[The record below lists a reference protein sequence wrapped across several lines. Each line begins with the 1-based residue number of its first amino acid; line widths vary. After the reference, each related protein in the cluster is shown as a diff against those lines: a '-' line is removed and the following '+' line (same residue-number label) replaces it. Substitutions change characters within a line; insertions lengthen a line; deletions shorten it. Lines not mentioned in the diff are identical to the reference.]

1 MAFDINN
8 FVIDRP
14 IRGIMTSA
22 ADGSVMYSINQI
34 EDFQL
39 SVSSDEKTAVDAIG
53 VPIATFDTAKNAE
66 ISASNSLFDL
76 GLFAAQMGTTK
87 NVASATNKIVT
98 PIFETIDVEG
108 ESVKLKNAPVGG
120 KLDAIYALNGDSTLG
135 KKYLADT
142 SAGAEKFAFDAE
154 TLTISLP
161 TEIKGGQIFV
171 MYETEMEN
179 AVEVTAS
186 AVEFPRAGKFVM
198 EVLGTD
204 VCDTTTLIHAYVIF
218 PNAKLSS
225 NVDISFTTD
234 GKHPFSMKANQAY
247 CDSKKKLFQIIIPQE
262 V

>member
-8 FVIDRP
+8 FVIDRV
-14 IRGIMTSA
+14 IRGVMTST

-34 EDFQL
+34 EDPQL
-39 SVSSDEKTAVDAIG
+39 SVSADEKTAVDAMG

-66 ISASNSLFDL
+66 FSASNSLFDL
-76 GLFAAQMGTTK
+76 NLLATQMGTTK
-87 NVASATNKIVT
+87 KIGSATSKIVV
-98 PIFETIDVEG
+98 PIFETIDVTG
-108 ESVKLKNAPVGG
+108 TKVKIKNTPIGG
-120 KLDAIYALNGDSTLG
+120 LIDAIYVLNGDSTLG
-135 KKYLADT
+135 TKYVSGT
-142 SAGAEKFAFDAE
+142 SATADKFLYDNA
-154 TLTISLP
+154 TLEITLP
-161 TEIKGGQIFV
+161 TAVTSGQIFV

-179 AVEVTAS
+179 AVEVMAS
-186 AVEFPRAGKFVM
+186 ASEFPKAGKFVM

-234 GKHPFSMKANQAY
+234 GKHPFSMKANQSY
-247 CDSKKKLFQIIIPQE
+247 CDSKKRLFQIIIPQE